1 MKRIRT
7 IRCLLLVLA
16 MSVSALSQNQGTS
29 GENDGTQTKSDGLPE
44 FIKANYTK
52 HEYRILMRDGI
63 HLFTAV
69 YVPKDASP
77 QNQYPILLTRTPYS
91 VSPYG
96 EERYPRDFWE
106 SSELLTRSKYIVV
119 RQDVRGRLMSE
130 GDFVNMRPEDAAE
143 KGGQATDESTDTWDT
158 IDWLV
163 RNIPDN
169 NGKVG
174 MLGISYDGFYTACG
188 EINSHP
194 ALKAISPQAP
204 QADWFIGDDFHRQG
218 ALIYLQAY
226 ASEDM
231 FPLQPAGLVTKF
243 PRPKVKFGT
252 TDSYELLLGLEPLS
266 AAYDKYFTNNLIINE
281 AMQHPNYDAFWQARD
296 LLPKLKNVKA
306 AVLTVGGWFDLFN
319 LYGALHVYAATEKNN
334 PGISNTLVMGPWCHG
349 CWAFEDGDHLGN
361 IHFNSQTSIFYRE
374 KIEFPFFEHHLKGKE
389 DPKLPEA
396 YVFETGSN
404 EWRQYET
411 WPPKN
416 TTKKA
421 LFFGPNGRLSFE
433 PPGEAQGFDEY
444 ISDPAKPVP
453 YMDETGPDMNTEYMI
468 ADQRL
473 QGRRT
478 DVLVY
483 QTKPLTEDVT
493 IVGPVQPILMVSTTG
508 TDSDFVVKLIDA
520 YPPDTHVNSRGGG
533 GSNSSDL
540 QRIRMG
546 SYEQLVR
553 GEPMRGRYRNS
564 FEKPEP
570 FTPSVVSKVE
580 FVMADVNHTF
590 RRGHR
595 IMVQV
600 QSSWFPLVDLN
611 PQKFVDIYTAKAADF
626 QKATERIYR
635 EKGAASRVNLLVLE
649 NAVPGKQ

>member
-1 MKRIRT
+1 
-7 IRCLLLVLA
+7 
-16 MSVSALSQNQGTS
+16 MSASASSQNQEPS
-29 GENDGTQTKSDGLPE
+29 VKKEGTQTKGDGLPE

-52 HEYRILMRDGI
+52 HEYRIPMRDGV

-91 VSPYG
+91 VNPYG
-96 EERYPRDFWE
+96 EEQYPRDFWE
-106 SSELLTRSKYIVV
+106 VSGLLTHSKYIVV

-143 KGGQATDESTDTWDT
+143 KEGKAIDESTDTWDT

-163 RNIPDN
+163 KNIPDN
-169 NGKVG
+169 SGKVG
-174 MLGISYDGFYTACG
+174 LLGISYDGFYAACG

-204 QADWFIGDDFHRQG
+204 QADWFIGDDLHRHG

-226 ASEDM
+226 ASERM
-231 FPLQPAGLVTKF
+231 FPLRRTGLITKL
-243 PRPKVKFGT
+243 PRPKMKIGA
-252 TDSYELLLGLEPLS
+252 TDSYEFLLGLEPLS
-266 AAYDKYFTNNLIINE
+266 TAYDKYFTNNLMINE
-281 AMQHPNYDAFWQARD
+281 AMQHPNYDAFWQARN
-296 LLPKLKNVKA
+296 LLPNLRNVKP
-306 AVLTVGGWFDLFN
+306 AVLTVGGWFDLYN
-319 LYGALHVYAATEKNN
+319 LYGALEVYAATEKNN

-349 CWAFEDGDHLGN
+349 CWEFEDGDHLGTVY
-361 IHFNSQTSIFYRE
+361 FNSQTSVFFRE
-374 KIEFPFFEHHLKGKE
+374 KMEFPFFEHYLKGKE

-404 EWRQYET
+404 QWRQYES

-416 TTKKA
+416 TTKEA
-421 LFFGPNGRLSFE
+421 LYFVANGRLSFE
-433 PPGEAQGFDEY
+433 PPTEAEGVDEY

-453 YMDETGPDMNTEYMI
+453 YMDQTSRDMNPEYMI

-483 QTKPLTEDVT
+483 QTEPLTDDVS
-493 IVGPVQPILMVSTTG
+493 IVGPVQPSLMVSTTG

-520 YPPDTHVNSRGGG
+520 YPPGAEDNNSGGEDGGG
-533 GSNSSDL
+533 NNSSDL
-540 QRIRMG
+540 QRVHMG

-553 GEPMRGRYRNS
+553 GEPMRGRYRDS
-564 FEKPEP
+564 FEKPEG
-570 FTPSVVSKVE
+570 FTPNKLTKVE
-580 FVMADVNHTF
+580 FVMPDVNHTF

-611 PQKFVDIYTAKAADF
+611 PQKFVDIYTAKASDF
-626 QKATERIYR
+626 QKATERVYR
-635 EKGAASRVNLLVLE
+635 EKGAASRVNVFVLKK
-649 NAVPGKQ
+649 AISGKQ